1 MNGNRANGQ
10 KRMDVAPVPAPR
22 EAEADQDAADA
33 DQTAADADQTSAD
46 SDQIGADEDQIAAER
61 DEADAESDQL
71 ASEADQARSDEL
83 LSPNPGK
90 AERES
95 YEGSRVRREA
105 ATIHRI
111 ATHLGRTKT
120 TRARA
125 VSAAERDATAKARD
139 ETARRRDARAQA
151 LDRSIAASDASAAE
165 KVERV
170 RARAQADRARAAAD
184 RERAAQDRAE
194 AARERERLEA
204 ELRSAHLDDLTGAF
218 RRDMGW
224 LALTHEIARAR
235 RGDGRFVLAFVDVD
249 DLKGVNDRDGH
260 GAGDAVL
267 RTLVSAMRSHLRS
280 FDPVVRFGGDEFVCG
295 LGGADVGEVRRRFAQ
310 IGKEVLRDAG
320 VGISVGLAA
329 LGAGEMLDQLTARAD
344 AALLRVK
351 KKRGRAAGGAAR
363 QPEPTRVR

>member
-1 MNGNRANGQ
+1 MNGTRGNGQ
-10 KRMDVAPVPAPR
+10 KSRNVAPVRAPR
-22 EAEADQDAADA
+22 QVEADQDAADT

-61 DEADAESDQL
+61 DEADAASDQL
-71 ASEADQARSDEL
+71 AAEADQARSDQL
-83 LSPNPGK
+83 LSPN
-90 AERES
+90 AEGAELEA

-105 ATIHRI
+105 AKIHRM
-111 ATHLGRTKT
+111 ATHLGRTRT
-120 TRARA
+120 TRSRA
-125 VSAAERDATAKARD
+125 VTAAERDATARARD

-151 LDRSIAASDASAAE
+151 IDRSIAASDAPPAE
-165 KVERV
+165 KIERV
-170 RARAQADRARAAAD
+170 RARAQADGARAAAD

-204 ELRSAHLDDLTGAF
+204 ELSSAHLDDLTGAF

-235 RGDGRFVLAFVDVD
+235 RADGRFVLGFVDVD

-260 GAGDAVL
+260 GAGDVVL
-267 RTLVSAMRSHLRS
+267 RMLVIAMRSHLRS
-280 FDPVVRFGGDEFVCG
+280 FD
-295 LGGADVGEVRRRFAQ
+295 VGEVRRRFGQ
-310 IGKEVLRDAG
+310 IRKEVQKDIG
-320 VGISVGLAA
+320 VAISVGLAA
-329 LGAGEMLDQLTARAD
+329 LGPEETLDSRAD

-351 KKRGRAAGGAAR
+351 RKCARAAAGAAA